1 MKRVVHSRCYVNFED
16 PSDIPAFKAAV
27 EAHAFVTDRGAQFR
41 GCVEYAPFQKVPQGK
56 PKRDPRE
63 GTLEKG
69 VLSCHPSDVT
79 NYRKSSIAKSLLDTG
94 PAPQADAQLGM
105 AWFCY

>member
-1 MKRVVHSRCYVNFED
+1 MRHDARSVRKVVHSRCYVNFED

-41 GCVEYAPFQKVPQGK
+41 GSVEYAPFQKVPQGK

-63 GTLEKG
+63 GTFDKG
-69 VLSCHPSDVT
+69 WSTHLVPVPSVMSRVLT
-79 NYRKSSIAKSLLDTG
+79 SLHTRHR
-94 PAPQADAQLGM
+94 
-105 AWFCY
+105 